1 MSNKK
6 TIISYIRKKI
16 FNFYDLHLFIK
27 IKMSNFIKLNLT
39 NQKNKIMSDFQLI
52 EKEEVASL
60 KFPDKDVMSDI
71 DDVIQRKLDLERALT
86 LGNLEHLKIKIFFE
100 DDSSK
105 RVAET
110 TVWGITADE
119 VILKKGVVIPIKRIH
134 KII

>member
-1 MSNKK
+1 M
-6 TIISYIRKKI
+6 I
-16 FNFYDLHLFIK
+16 
-27 IKMSNFIKLNLT
+27 NFIKLNLT

-60 KFPDKDVMSDI
+60 KFPDKDVMSDK
-71 DDVIQRKLDLERALT
+71 DDVIQRKLDLERDLT

-105 RVAET
+105 RVTET

>member
-60 KFPDKDVMSDI
+60 KFPDKDVMSDK

-100 DDSSK
+100 DESSK
-105 RVAET
+105 RVTET

-119 VILKKGVVIPIKRIH
+119 VILKKGVIIPINRIH

>member
-1 MSNKK
+1 M
-6 TIISYIRKKI
+6 
-16 FNFYDLHLFIK
+16 
-27 IKMSNFIKLNLT
+27 KLNLT

-60 KFPDKDVMSDI
+60 KFPDKDVMSDK

-105 RVAET
+105 RVTET

>member
-1 MSNKK
+1 
-6 TIISYIRKKI
+6 
-16 FNFYDLHLFIK
+16 
-27 IKMSNFIKLNLT
+27 MSNFIKLNLT

-60 KFPDKDVMSDI
+60 KFPDKDVMSDK

-105 RVAET
+105 RVTET

>member
-1 MSNKK
+1 
-6 TIISYIRKKI
+6 
-16 FNFYDLHLFIK
+16 
-27 IKMSNFIKLNLT
+27 MSNFIKLNLT

-60 KFPDKDVMSDI
+60 KFPDKDVMSDK

-100 DDSSK
+100 DESSK